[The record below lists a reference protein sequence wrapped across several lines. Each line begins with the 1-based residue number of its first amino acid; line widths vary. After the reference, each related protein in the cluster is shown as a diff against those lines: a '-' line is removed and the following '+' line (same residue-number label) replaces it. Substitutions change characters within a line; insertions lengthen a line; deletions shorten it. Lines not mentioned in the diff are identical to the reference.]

1 MFKRLYVAMALY
13 FMCVIAVTLA
23 AVTLLF
29 FFTVGRPLAR
39 EVHTML
45 RSHTRYLAEQVRQA
59 DVADAGAQI
68 LVRDFDRFRQSYGF
82 DIVLYD
88 ADHHPLA
95 ATSNL
100 GSSLP
105 PLTDTMTDTLRRGE
119 LFVQSSHFGR
129 PLIYVLPVTDVEGER
144 YVLYVSR
151 QFPPNR
157 TAVSFLSGLAL
168 IGLLLAAAVY
178 PLSRWITRP
187 LSDLTRDLERLGAG
201 HFDELPHSDRA
212 DEIGQLIRGYRAMS
226 QSVHQ
231 MIVSKKKLLADIS
244 HELCSPLARIRVGT
258 ELIRSKTCDPAAT
271 RYLTNIDTDI
281 DTLDHLIDML
291 AVYSRMNLPGFTL
304 SETPLRPADLL
315 GSLRDV
321 YLPLVEARGIH
332 LSLVIPETGGGFSGD
347 GERLK
352 QVFSNLL
359 DNALRFTEPGET
371 ITLGVEDRATALC
384 FYVEDP
390 GPGVP
395 ESEVGN
401 IFDPLYRVD
410 YSRNR
415 NLGGAGLG
423 LAIARTIVELHGGQL
438 TYTRTNHRT
447 RFMFCLDKTR

>member
-39 EVHTML
+39 ELHTML
-45 RSHTRYLAEQVRQA
+45 RNHTRYLADLVRHA
-59 DVADAGAQI
+59 DVIDTGV
-68 LVRDFDRFRQSYGF
+68 LVRDFDRFRESYGF

-100 GSSLP
+100 GTSLP
-105 PLTDTMTDTLRRGE
+105 QLTDTMTSALKRGE

-129 PLIYVLPVTDVEGER
+129 PLIYVLPVTAVEGR
-144 YVLYVSR
+144 SCVLYVSR
-151 QFPPNR
+151 HFSPNR
-157 TAVSFLSGLAL
+157 TPVSFLSGLAL

-187 LSDLTRDLERLGAG
+187 LSDLTRDLERLAAG
-201 HFDELPHSDRA
+201 HFDELPHSARA

-258 ELIRSKTCDPAAT
+258 ELIRSKTFDPAAA
-271 RYLTNIDTDI
+271 RYLMNIDTDI
-281 DTLDHLIDML
+281 DTLDHLIDTL
-291 AVYSRMNLPGFTL
+291 AVYSRMHLPGFTL
-304 SETPLRPADLL
+304 SEAHLRPGDLL

-321 YLPLVEARGIH
+321 YLPLLEARDIY
-332 LSLVIPETGGGFSGD
+332 LSLVIPETGEGFTGD

-371 ITLGVEDRATALC
+371 ITLGVENRETALC
-384 FYVEDP
+384 FYVDDP

-395 ESEVGN
+395 ESEVSN

-438 TYTRTNHRT
+438 TYSRINNRT